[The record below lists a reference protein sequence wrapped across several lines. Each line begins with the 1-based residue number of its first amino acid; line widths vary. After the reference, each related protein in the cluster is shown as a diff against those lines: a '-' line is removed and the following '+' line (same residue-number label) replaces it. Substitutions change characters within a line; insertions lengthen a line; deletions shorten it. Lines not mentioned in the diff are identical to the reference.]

1 MLLLLYVHV
10 SSCFLP
16 KVLPG
21 SSYSS
26 WSFPCRLGAQHN
38 TLNAALPTWNCH
50 PKDCLHLPHHRG
62 QQSYIKNTVGNQ
74 ETTVFSYLFLSAVLI
89 FAPFVPFWC
98 WHFRFLMFSHWAGWN
113 HLWIS
118 QMLDKWYS
126 LMKLTKTSRHF
137 RNNDDLRVSYLGV
150 KECDP
155 VSEDQFDIN
164 GFATQIWQ
172 AAYVTNAHTSQA
184 SN

>member
-1 MLLLLYVHV
+1 MFPSQSASRFFVFFVILSV
-10 SSCFLP
+10 SFGRS
-16 KVLPG
+16 
-21 SSYSS
+21 
-26 WSFPCRLGAQHN
+26 AQHVKCSPSN
-38 TLNAALPTWNCH
+38 MELS
-50 PKDCLHLPHHRG
+50 HLRIAFI
-62 QQSYIKNTVGNQ
+62 YLTTVASKATSKTQLGNQ

-98 WHFRFLMFSHWAGWN
+98 WHFWFLMFSHWGGWN

-137 RNNDDLRVSYLGV
+137 RNDDDLRVSYLGV

-172 AAYVTNAHTSQA
+172 AAYVTNPHTSQA